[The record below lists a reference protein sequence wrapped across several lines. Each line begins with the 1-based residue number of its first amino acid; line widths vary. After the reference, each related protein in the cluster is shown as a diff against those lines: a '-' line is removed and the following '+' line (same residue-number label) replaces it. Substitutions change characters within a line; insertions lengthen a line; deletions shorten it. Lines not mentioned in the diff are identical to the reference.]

1 MCDKCKKLDFQI
13 ARCEDLRLRTEE
25 PLFVEGLEA
34 LIESYRHERSAL
46 HAGEAAI
53 RNETA

>member
-1 MCDKCKKLDFQI
+1 MCDKCKKLDFEI
-13 ARCEDLRLRTEE
+13 ARCEQLKLRTVE

-34 LIESYRHERSAL
+34 LIESYRKERQAL

-53 RNETA
+53 RE